1 MHNPAAEPSFLF
13 IYYLSPKRLTITTLY
28 PGASVASLN
37 DGSRPVRNEM
47 TGENVRISYYHN
59 NQQNNQSWVSGC
71 VRNDDSLMVP
81 RSLDNCSQKQSQVQG
96 DEGAIPV
103 SLLARKTNGA
113 VA

>member
-1 MHNPAAEPSFLF
+1 MSE
-13 IYYLSPKRLTITTLY
+13 YLI
-28 PGASVASLN
+28 
-37 DGSRPVRNEM
+37 
-47 TGENVRISYYHN
+47 YHN

-71 VRNDDSLMVP
+71 VRNVLMVH

>member
-1 MHNPAAEPSFLF
+1 
-13 IYYLSPKRLTITTLY
+13 
-28 PGASVASLN
+28 
-37 DGSRPVRNEM
+37 
-47 TGENVRISYYHN
+47 
-59 NQQNNQSWVSGC
+59 
-71 VRNDDSLMVP
+71 MVH